1 MEEFMDI
8 KKLLGMRIREYRTK
22 RNLTQYKLAEIIG
35 IDGKHLSSIE
45 LGKNMPNPQ
54 VIFKLSQVLNIEVK
68 DLFEF
73 YHLQE
78 PKDLKED
85 IKKLVDNLGETQL
98 RQTYQYIRTFV
109 L

>member
-1 MEEFMDI
+1 MNI
-8 KKLLGMRIREYRTK
+8 KELLGKRIREYRIHK
-22 RNLTQYKLAEIIG
+22 KMTQYQLAEKIG

-54 VIFKLSQVLNIEVK
+54 IIVKLSEVFGVEVK

-73 YHLQE
+73 YHLQ
-78 PKDLKED
+78 KGSDLKEYILEQ
-85 IKKLVDNLGETQL
+85 IKTLDESQL
-98 RQTYQYIRTFV
+98 EMVCKYIRSFV